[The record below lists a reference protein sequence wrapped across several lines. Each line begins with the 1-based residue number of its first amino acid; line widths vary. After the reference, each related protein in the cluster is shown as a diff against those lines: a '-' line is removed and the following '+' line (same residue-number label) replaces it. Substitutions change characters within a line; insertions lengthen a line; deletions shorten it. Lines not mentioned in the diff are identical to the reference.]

1 MRVHRYHL
9 AAALLLLL
17 VAGCSFQTAE
27 VSDTSS
33 TPAILPFF
41 TVAAEIVSTGI
52 EIMGII
58 IILRGAVAAA
68 IQFVRDSI
76 GALETLDACRDYRG
90 HLGQAILL
98 GLEFLVAADIIR
110 TVAVR
115 PTYRSV
121 GILGAIIFIRTFL
134 SFALEIEIEGRLPW
148 KMNSE

>member
-1 MRVHRYHL
+1 MRVHRGHL
-9 AAALLLLL
+9 PAALLLLL

-33 TPAILPFF
+33 VTGMLPFF
-41 TVAAEIVSTGI
+41 MVAAEVASTGI
-52 EIMGII
+52 EIMGIL
-58 IILRGAVAAA
+58 IILRGAVAAG

-76 GALETLDACRDYRG
+76 GALETLDACRDYRE

-148 KMNSE
+148 KTNGG

>member
-1 MRVHRYHL
+1 MKVHRNHL
-9 AAALLLLL
+9 PAALLLLL
-17 VAGCSFQTAE
+17 VAGCSFQTGEIA
-27 VSDTSS
+27 DTSS
-33 TPAILPFF
+33 ATGILPFF
-41 TVAAEIVSTGI
+41 AVAAEIVSTGI

-58 IILRGAVAAA
+58 IILKGAVAAA
-68 IQFVRDSI
+68 IRFVRDSI
-76 GALETLDACRDYRG
+76 GTLETLDACRDHRG

-121 GILGAIIFIRTFL
+121 GILGAIVFIRTFL

-148 KMNSE
+148 KMNSD